1 LTEPASPER
10 PPEVY
15 PSFAGRLAL
24 AQRAGGILTPLLTA
38 ALAFFIGGLVVLF
51 VTGKN
56 PLGTYEA
63 IFNGSGLNWL
73 LPWESCS
80 VRNPDDDICTAALS
94 FQQTLIQLTV
104 LILTGLGVAFAF
116 RCGLFNIGGQGQYI
130 VGTVVAVQMGVWFE
144 SLPALPHI
152 VLAVGAAALAGA
164 LWAGIAGLL
173 KATVGAHE
181 VITTIMLNWIALWIV
196 SYLVGFG
203 GPLKDEAAGPVPV
216 SEEVAESAKLPVF
229 FGPELLQGLHIG
241 IFVALV
247 ALIVYWITL
256 TRTTLGYEVRAV
268 GFNPEA
274 AAYGG
279 ISVARSYFVAMAI
292 SGAFAGTA
300 GGLDILGWQHTLDT
314 TAVQTYSQ
322 IAFIGIAVA
331 LLGRNTAVGILFAA
345 LLFAALRTGAST
357 RNLDPEVFRPEL
369 AGNLTEMIQGL
380 VVLFVGAELL
390 LLYVWQSR
398 RRLPFYR
405 PRRASV

>member
-1 LTEPASPER
+1 
-10 PPEVY
+10 
-15 PSFAGRLAL
+15 
-24 AQRAGGILTPLLTA
+24 
-38 ALAFFIGGLVVLF
+38 
-51 VTGKN
+51 
-56 PLGTYEA
+56 
-63 IFNGSGLNWL
+63 
-73 LPWESCS
+73 
-80 VRNPDDDICTAALS
+80 
-94 FQQTLIQLTV
+94 
-104 LILTGLGVAFAF
+104 
-116 RCGLFNIGGQGQYI
+116 
-130 VGTVVAVQMGVWFE
+130 
-144 SLPALPHI
+144 
-152 VLAVGAAALAGA
+152 
-164 LWAGIAGLL
+164 
-173 KATVGAHE
+173 
-181 VITTIMLNWIALWIV
+181 MLNWIALWIV

-216 SEEVAESAKLPVF
+216 SEEVAESAKLPVV

-279 ISVARSYFVAMAI
+279 ISVARSYFVAKAI

-398 RRLPFYR
+398 RRLPLYR

>member
-1 LTEPASPER
+1 LTEPVSPER

-56 PLGTYEA
+56 PLGTYKA

-80 VRNPDDDICTAALS
+80 VRHPSDDICTAALS
-94 FQQTLIQLTV
+94 FQQTMIQLTV
-104 LILTGLGVAFAF
+104 LILTGLAVAFAF

-130 VGTVVAVQMGVWFE
+130 VGTVAAVQMGVWFE
-144 SLPALPHI
+144 SLPTLPHI

-279 ISVARSYFVAMAI
+279 ISVARSYFMAMAI

-398 RRLPFYR
+398 RRLPLYR

>member
-1 LTEPASPER
+1 LTEPATPER

-80 VRNPDDDICTAALS
+80 VRNPGDDICTAALS
-94 FQQTLIQLTV
+94 FQQTMIQLTV

-241 IFVALV
+241 IFVALA
-247 ALIVYWITL
+247 ALVVYWITL

-279 ISVARSYFVAMAI
+279 ISVARSYFLAMAI

-300 GGLDILGWQHTLDT
+300 GALDILGWQHTLDT
-314 TAVQTYSQ
+314 TTVQTYSQ

-331 LLGRNTAVGILFAA
+331 LLGRNTAVGIFFAA

-398 RRLPFYR
+398 RKLPLYR
-405 PRRASV
+405 PKQASV